1 MPLPLPAGNIAIPLV
16 SGTDQALQGPR
27 VTDFRFELLDHDEHL
42 IGALETVTGGSVD
55 WVSRTAIHGGGTLDV
70 ADPTSTAVDWLNV
83 RIRPVIIYARA
94 DTPPIQERTL
104 GVYLTAAPV
113 ESWTETGRTW
123 SVELLDKLSILDRDI
138 VTDVNGDP
146 VTYSVDTGVN
156 VITTVRTLI
165 EDTGETTQ
173 AILDHAAV
181 LSSPL
186 TWDLGTSRL
195 KIVNDL
201 LDAGN
206 FTSLWTDAQGQFQ
219 TRPYVAPED
228 RAPVYS
234 LLAPFVQG
242 QTSLMAPAWSVDR
255 DIYEVP
261 NRYVAITSGSGD
273 TPALTSVA
281 ENLDPNSPFSY
292 ANRGNQWIT
301 RVLTNAEAADQDSL
315 DAIAR
320 RGLTATT
327 SVAAVVTVSNAYLPD
342 LLMNSVVWFSNTS
355 ADLSILCEVNKLT
368 VPFDPLELCKTELLE
383 VLG

>member
-1 MPLPLPAGNIAIPLV
+1 MPLPLPAGNIAIPLI

-27 VTDFRFELLDHDEHL
+27 VTDYRFELLDQDEHL
-42 IGALETVTGGSVD
+42 IGLLETVNGGSVD

-70 ADPTSTAVDWLNV
+70 ADPGTVVDWLNV

-104 GVYLTAAPV
+104 GVFLTAAPV
-113 ESWTETGRTW
+113 EAWTETGRTW
-123 SVELLDKLSILDRDI
+123 QVELLDKLSILDRDI
-138 VTDVNGDP
+138 VTDGNGDP
-146 VTYSVDTGVN
+146 VTYSVDTGAN
-156 VITTVRTLI
+156 IIDTVRTLI

-181 LSSPL
+181 LSSPM
-186 TWDLGTSRL
+186 TWDLGTARL
-195 KIVNDL
+195 KICNDL

-206 FTSLWTDAQGQFQ
+206 FTSLWTDAAGQFQ
-219 TRPYVAPED
+219 ARPFVAPED

-242 QTSLMAPAWSVDR
+242 QTSLMAPSWSVDR

-292 ANRGNQWIT
+292 ANRGRWVT
-301 RVLTNAEAADQDSL
+301 RVLTNAEAADQGAL

-327 SVAAVVTVSNAYLPD
+327 SVAAVVSVENVYLPD
-342 LLMNSVVWFSNTS
+342 LLMNSTVWFRNTS
-355 ADLSILCEVNKLT
+355 ADLAILCEVNKLT
-368 VPFDPLELCKTELLE
+368 VPFDPLALCKTELLE

>member
-1 MPLPLPAGNIAIPLV
+1 MPLVLPPGAIAVPVI

-27 VTDFRFELLDHDEHL
+27 ITDYRFEVLDHDEHHNDNL
-42 IGALETVTGGSVD
+42 TTVTGGSVD

-70 ADPTSTAVDWLNV
+70 SDPGPPIDWLNV
-83 RIRPVIIYARA
+83 RIRPVVIYSRA
-94 DTPPIQERTL
+94 DVEQPTAERPL
-104 GVYLTAAPV
+104 GVFLAAAPR
-113 ESWTETGRTW
+113 EAWTATGRTW

-138 VTDVNGDP
+138 VTDEEGNP
-146 VTYSVDTGVN
+146 ATYSVAAGAN
-156 VITTVRTLI
+156 VISTVRALI
-165 EDTGETTQ
+165 EETGETTQ
-173 AILDHAAV
+173 AILAQSHT
-181 LSSPL
+181 LTSPM
-186 TWDLGTSRL
+186 TWELGTSRL
-195 KIVNDL
+195 RIINDI

-242 QTSLMAPAWSVDR
+242 PSSLMAPEWSVDR

-273 TPALTSVA
+273 TPSMTAVA
-281 ENLDPNSPFSY
+281 ANMDPSSPFSY
-292 ANRGNQWIT
+292 PARGRWIT
-301 RVLTNAEAADQDSL
+301 RVLTNAEAVSQDAL

-320 RGLTATT
+320 RGLTSTT
-327 SVAAVVTVSNAYLPD
+327 SVAAVIAVNHAYLPD
-342 LLMNSVVWFSNTS
+342 LLMNSTVWFSNEDAGLTV
-355 ADLSILCEVNKLT
+355 LCEVNKLT
-368 VPFDPLELCKTELLE
+368 VPFDPTALCTSELVE